1 MNDDPI
7 GPGTPAADD
16 PSPRHS
22 AAESAKRSGWRR
34 KRVWIPA
41 ATLLALGL
49 LYVADLLLSGDDIP
63 RNTVVGGVQVGGL
76 GQDEATER
84 ITDQLADP
92 VAGVRPVLALST
104 EGSVDA
110 AAAGITLDVP
120 GTISAAS
127 GQPLNPITRVVSL
140 FGDREVDVVLTVDD
154 DLLDAAIEALA
165 QTTDRAPV
173 EGAIALEGITPVAVE
188 PEAGQS
194 LQRDEAR
201 TAILDAVIGRPADP
215 ESPIELPAE
224 EVPVT
229 TTLEDVERA
238 IDQFAGPALAAPIT
252 VAADGGAAVDIPV
265 EAIAAGLRFTADGA
279 GDLQP
284 GIDAAALATAMGA
297 GFDPFGVAAVDAR
310 FQIVDGAMTVLPSVD
325 GTVLDVN
332 ALATGMLDV
341 LVAPAPRQVAAS
353 LVPAPAE
360 FSTEAATALGILEPV
375 STFTTNFTS
384 TASGTNIRV
393 AAAEVDGA
401 IVGPGET
408 FSLNGFTGPRTTAEG
423 YVEAGIINNG
433 EYTTGVGGGVSQ
445 FATTTFNAIFFA
457 GLEDVFHKP
466 HSYYI
471 SRYPAGREAT
481 VFYDSIDLSFR
492 NDQPTGI
499 YIQTIWGPGAIT
511 VTFWGT
517 KLYDIES
524 VSSERYNFRN
534 PATRER
540 PDDGSCAASG
550 GSVGFDITV
559 TRIFRELGTGRELRR
574 EDFDTT
580 YNAQPRVVC
589 VPVPPPPAPPGGQV
603 PPVPPPGLL
612 APRGDW
618 AFATG

>member
-1 MNDDPI
+1 MSNDPDAVDAVDDA
-7 GPGTPAADD
+7 GPV
-16 PSPRHS
+16 
-22 AAESAKRSGWRR
+22 KRSGWRR
-34 KRVWIPA
+34 KRIWMPA
-41 ATLLALGL
+41 AALLALGL
-49 LYVADLLLSGDDIP
+49 LYGADLLLSGDDIP
-63 RNTVVGGVQVGGL
+63 RNTVVGGVQIGGL
-76 GQDEATER
+76 SQDEATER
-84 ITDQLADP
+84 ITDQLAGP

-104 EGSVDA
+104 EGSLDA

-120 GTISAAS
+120 ATVAAAS
-127 GQPLNPITRVVSL
+127 GQPLNPITRVVAL

-154 DLLDAAIEALA
+154 DMLDAAVEALA

-173 EGAIALEGITPVAVE
+173 EGSIALEGITPVAVE
-188 PEAGQS
+188 PVVGQS
-194 LQRDEAR
+194 LQRGEAR
-201 TAILDAVIGRPADP
+201 TAILDAVVGRPADP
-215 ESPIELPAE
+215 DTPIDLPAE

-229 TTLEDVERA
+229 TTLEDVQRA

-252 VAADGGAAVDIPV
+252 VVADGAAVDIPV
-265 EAIAAGLRFTADGA
+265 EAIAAALRFTADEA

-284 GIDAAALATAMGA
+284 GIDGAALSTAMGA
-297 GFDPFGVAAVDAR
+297 GFDPLGVPAVDAR
-310 FQIVDGAMTVLPSVD
+310 FQIVDGAMTVVPSVD
-325 GTVLDVN
+325 GIMLDAN

-341 LVAPAPRQVAAS
+341 LFAPAPRQVAAP

-360 FSTEAATALGILEPV
+360 LSTDAANALGIIEPV
-375 STFTTNFTS
+375 STFTTNFTNS
-384 TASGTNIRV
+384 ASGTNIQV
-393 AAAEVDGA
+393 VAAEVDGA
-401 IVGPGET
+401 LVRPGET

-423 YVEAGIINNG
+423 YVEAAIINNG

-481 VFYDSIDLSFR
+481 VYYDSIDLSFR
-492 NDQPTGI
+492 DDQPTGI
-499 YIQTIWGPGAIT
+499 YIQTIWEPGAIT

-534 PATRER
+534 PTTQEK

-559 TRIFRELGTGRELRR
+559 TRIFRELGSGRELRR
-574 EDFDTT
+574 EDFQTT

-589 VPVPPPPAPPGGQV
+589 VPVPPPPAPPGGPA

-612 APRGDW
+612 APRDSW
-618 AFATG
+618 AFAAG